1 VFNWGFKPDLK
12 APSHEVDED
21 EDSGLPQQCRGFMPE
36 EPLKGG
42 RSEPAHHEGWMISG
56 QETVFCWVPVP

>member
-1 VFNWGFKPDLK
+1 
-12 APSHEVDED
+12 VDED

-42 RSEPAHHEGWMISG
+42 RSEPAHHEGWMVSG
-56 QETVFCWVPVP
+56 EETVFYWVPVP